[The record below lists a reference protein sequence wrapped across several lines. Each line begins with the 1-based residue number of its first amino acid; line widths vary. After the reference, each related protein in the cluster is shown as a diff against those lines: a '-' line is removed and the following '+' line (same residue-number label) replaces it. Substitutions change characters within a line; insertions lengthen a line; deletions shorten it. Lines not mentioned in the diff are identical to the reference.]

1 MVEKVNEVVR
11 TASADLKD
19 QYLDGELTE
28 ERYVSAMS
36 KLTAEEEIA
45 SDVEGM
51 KVEKYEELQEKFIND
66 EISEAEME
74 AEMDR
79 LFESGDDFLDAEP
92 VEQETPDMT
101 SEATFRLKEVG
112 QIVAFV
118 GIAGLA
124 IFLFLITK
132 GMALLPM
139 IVTGIIALLA
149 YSRFNGKI

>member
-11 TASADLKD
+11 TARADLKD

-66 EISEAEME
+66 EISEEEME
-74 AEMDR
+74 TEMDR

>member
-11 TASADLKD
+11 TARADLKD

-66 EISEAEME
+66 EISEEEME
-74 AEMDR
+74 TEMDR

-101 SEATFRLKEVG
+101 SEAAFRLKEVG

-124 IFLFLITK
+124 IFLFIITK

>member
-11 TASADLKD
+11 TARADLKD

>member
-11 TASADLKD
+11 TARADLKD

-124 IFLFLITK
+124 IFLFIITK